1 MADEQFDRRR
11 FLQLGTTGA
20 VVGFGGCQALGF
32 GPGGGS
38 SIPSASFTFEYDRDG
53 GRQGGSL
60 RVTHDGGDG
69 IRAGRLS
76 FRSSTG
82 HEALWSELGSTDVA
96 AGATVTAGDAA
107 RLDATVVNWPADV
120 GFDERVKVVY
130 VHEATTSTLDE
141 FVPGATP
148 TPTPTASP
156 TPSASPT
163 ATRSPTPTPTP
174 TATATPT
181 PVTTPLSDGVVGD
194 TFETAEGLD
203 AYRLDTKNAIEYDS
217 GVETGDAPD
226 GGTRYAFVSEASGG
240 NGTRAAVLS
249 GETIAWNR
257 SYRFDFL
264 VRCSDWPADERY
276 NEGYVGWRGDEVD
289 GPDRI
294 KFRTFNTD
302 ERGEDRTVAFGGNG
316 VVESEREQQVDW
328 RGNTWYRARG
338 EVHENPDEDSATAR
352 AKVWRAGETAPDGF
366 PVRASLV
373 NGVSRPLP
381 YMFTADG
388 RGGSRVTL
396 DVAHVVWTPL

>member
-1 MADEQFDRRR
+1 MADEQFDRRQ
-11 FLQLGTTGA
+11 FLRTGA
-20 VVGFGGCQALGF
+20 IGITAGFGGCQVPGF
-32 GPGGGS
+32 GGGS
-38 SIPSASFTFEYDRDG
+38 SVPDASFAFAYDPS
-53 GRQGGSL
+53 GRQSGGSVT
-60 RVTHDGGDG
+60 VTHDGGDG
-69 IRAGRLS
+69 VRAARLS
-76 FRSSTG
+76 LRSSAG

-96 AGATVTAGDAA
+96 ASDDVTADDDA

-120 GFDERVKVVY
+120 GFDERIKTVY
-130 VHEATTSTLDE
+130 AHEETTSTLEE
-141 FVPGATP
+141 FVPDATP
-148 TPTPTASP
+148 TPSP
-156 TPSASPT
+156 I
-163 ATRSPTPTPTP
+163 PTPTSTPTP
-174 TATATPT
+174 TATPT

-203 AYRLDTKNAIEYDS
+203 AYRLDTKDAREYDS
-217 GVETGDAPD
+217 GVATGDAPD

-240 NGTRAAVLS
+240 DGTRAALLS
-249 GETIAWNR
+249 EEAVAWNR

-264 VRCSDWPADERY
+264 VRCSDWPANERY
-276 NEGYVGWRGDEVD
+276 NEGYVGWRGEEVS

-302 ERGEDRTVAFGGNG
+302 ERGDDRPVTFGGKG

-328 RGNTWYRARG
+328 RENTWYRARG
-338 EVHENPDEDSATAR
+338 EVHENPDEDNATAR
-352 AKVWRAGETAPDGF
+352 AKVWRAGETEPDGF

-396 DVAHVVWTPL
+396 DVAHVAWTPL